1 MEYKLKINLIGSCQ
15 HQTSYGS
22 CTLNFTHALAELGHE
37 VSLFPIG
44 QVSVD
49 QGQPW
54 THKNIVE
61 ALQRGK
67 FSYDRGAPCI
77 RLYHQFSQQ
86 EFVGHGPHIAFPIFE
101 LDKFTKT
108 EQYQLQN
115 VDHIIVCSE
124 WAKSIVDW
132 QIKLDPPIEC
142 NLVDYPYLDEE
153 YDIPCSVVPLGYDP
167 KIFYERPLTPGPTN
181 FLLNGKIEV
190 RKCTKEILDAF
201 NQAFT
206 PSDDVRLYLCWGNIF
221 MSEKETNEWVRYAQ
235 SLQIAPRLSI
245 VPRLDSIKQVSELLG
260 SVDCVVSMSRAEGF
274 NLGLLEALAS
284 SRHVIGTNNTAQTEF
299 LDNSNAQLIET
310 PEYVPAM
317 DGRWFLGEGFEGEP
331 GKWAKIGSPQIEDLI
346 QYMRNIHERKQSG
359 MLGLNIEG
367 LETAK
372 NFTWKHSAQKLVEVL
387 ENL

>member
-1 MEYKLKINLIGSCQ
+1 MRLNVIGSCQ
-15 HQTSYGS
+15 HQTSYGMT
-22 CTLNFTHALAELGHE
+22 TLSLTHALAELGHE

-54 THKNIVE
+54 THKNIGE

-67 FSYDRGAPCI
+67 FSYDTEAPCI

-115 VDHIIVCSE
+115 VDAVITCSE
-124 WAKSIVDW
+124 WGKSVVEKCTKRPAIPGVAVQHGHLW
-132 QIKLDPPIEC
+132 P
-142 NLVDYPYLDEE
+142 DE
-153 YDIPCSVVPLGYDP
+153 IFTPCYVVPLGYDP
-167 KIFYERPLTPGPTN
+167 KVFYERPLSTGPTN

-201 NQAFT
+201 NKAFT

-221 MSEKETNEWVRYAQ
+221 LSEKETNEWVRYAQ
-235 SLQIAPRLSI
+235 SLPIAPRLSI

-260 SVDCVVSMSRAEGF
+260 GVDCVVSMSRAEGF

-299 LDNSNAQLIET
+299 LDYRNSQLIET
-310 PEYVPAM
+310 PESVTAM

-331 GKWAKIGSPQIEDLI
+331 GKWAKIVQPQINQLVSH
-346 QYMRNIHERKQSG
+346 MRTIHQCKQ
-359 MLGLNIEG
+359 LGKLSINKEG
-367 LETAK
+367 LETASK
-372 NFTWKHSAQKLVEVL
+372 FTWKHSAEKLVEVL